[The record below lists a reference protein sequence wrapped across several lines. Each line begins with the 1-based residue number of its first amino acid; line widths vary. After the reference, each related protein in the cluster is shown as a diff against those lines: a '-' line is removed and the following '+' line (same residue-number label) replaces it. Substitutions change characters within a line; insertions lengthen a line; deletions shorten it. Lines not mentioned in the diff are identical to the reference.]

1 MSLAAPPRT
10 LDLLAREQVRPRAGG
25 EVELH
30 LTLGAEHRGDQQL
43 GAEHVLPVE
52 VGDGGIV
59 GELHHHRAHDGHA
72 GGRRV
77 DALLEQVRH
86 ETHLEL
92 GEDAR
97 DIHRLFVELP
107 RHPVGLRPVEAGVA
121 AQEPECGPALEDP
134 CIRGALESADVV
146 APEREAAGREREAA
160 AEGLGHRRVRRGGVA
175 APVHRHGLSAGR
187 GRTGEQ
193 HGVALSPGL
202 DEHLVDRSVE
212 QVRVEVVH
220 ARRIGAVEVHHVGRD
235 ALTEVGL
242 EAVDALLD
250 EPAQVRLIPRGRR
263 GIGEV
268 DQRHPGL
275 PHVPLPHRPIRPCDQ
290 ESLVSGLAEQR

>member
-1 MSLAAPPRT
+1 MGFTAPTPA
-10 LDLLAREQVRPRAGG
+10 LDFVSREQVRPGAGG
-25 EVELH
+25 EIELH
-30 LTLGAEHRGDQQL
+30 LTLGAEHRRDEQL

-121 AQEPECGPALEDP
+121 PQEPECGPALEDP
-134 CIRGALESADVV
+134 RIRGALEAADVV
-146 APEREAAGREREAA
+146 APEREPAGREREAA
-160 AEGLGHRRVRRGGVA
+160 AEGLGHRRIRRGGVA
-175 APVHRHGLSAGR
+175 APVHRHGLPAGR
-187 GRTGEQ
+187 RRTGEQ
-193 HGVALSPGL
+193 HGVTLSPSI
-202 DEHLVDRSVE
+202 DEHFVDRGVE
-212 QVRVEVVH
+212 QVGVEVVH
-220 ARRIGAVEVHHVGRD
+220 ARRVGAVEVHHVGGD
-235 ALTEVGL
+235 ALAEVGL
-242 EAVDALLD
+242 EAVDSLLD
-250 EPAQVRLIPRGRR
+250 ESAQVRLVPRGRMGVR
-263 GIGEV
+263 EV
-268 DQRHPGL
+268 DQRHACL

-290 ESLVSGLAEQR
+290 ESLVGGLAEQR